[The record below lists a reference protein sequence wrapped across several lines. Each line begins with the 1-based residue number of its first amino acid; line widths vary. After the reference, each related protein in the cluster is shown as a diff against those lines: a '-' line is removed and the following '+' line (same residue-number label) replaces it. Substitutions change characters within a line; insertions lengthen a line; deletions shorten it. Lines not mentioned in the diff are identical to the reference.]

1 MGKSRYLR
9 TDGRTG
15 VDSVSI
21 REKSISEPGYG
32 EVRVKVLA
40 SGIGFADVMS
50 LFGGYPLAPRPPF
63 TPGYELVGRVEKL
76 GPSVRGLEE
85 GQIVVALN
93 PAFGCQA
100 DHVCVAA
107 ELCVAVAES
116 TDPTEA
122 VSLVLNYLTARC
134 ILDKKARLKNN
145 EKVLIHSAAGGV
157 GTALLQ
163 LGRKLGLKM
172 YGTASR
178 KKHAIVKD
186 LGGIPIDYQSEDFA
200 EVIQK
205 LEPEGLDAAFDPIGG
220 ANLRKSYS
228 VVKRGGRVVS
238 YGFSGEKFG
247 GLGQMATGVL
257 LVSFLNGWPDGKRVH
272 LCATPSEV
280 RKNNHWYRTT
290 LSELVD
296 MLEQGKVA
304 PIVGARVPFSEAS
317 TAYRLVVEGG
327 ASGKVVLVH

>member
-1 MGKSRYLR
+1 MGASRYLR

-15 VDSVSI
+15 IDSVSI
-21 REKSISEPGYG
+21 SERRVSEPGFG

-63 TPGYELVGRVEKL
+63 TPGYELAGRVEKL
-76 GPSVRGLEE
+76 GPRVRGLEE
-85 GQIVVALN
+85 GQCIVALN
-93 PAFGCQA
+93 PGFGCQA

-107 ELCVAVAES
+107 DLCVAVAES

-122 VSLVLNYLTARC
+122 VSLVLNYLTAHC
-134 ILDKKARLKNN
+134 ILHKKACLQKN
-145 EKVLIHSAAGGV
+145 EKVLVHSAAGGV

-163 LGRKLGLKM
+163 LGSKSSLKM

-178 KKHAIVKD
+178 EKHGIVQD
-186 LGGIPIDYQSEDFA
+186 LGGIPIDYRSDNFV

-205 LEPEGLDAAFDPIGG
+205 REPAGLDAAFDPIGG
-220 ANLRKSYS
+220 VHLRKSYS

-238 YGFSGEKFG
+238 YGFAGDRFG
-247 GLGQMATGVL
+247 GIGEMLKGVL
-257 LVSFLNGWPDGKRVH
+257 LVSILNAWPDGKRVT
-272 LCATPSEV
+272 LCATPTEV
-280 RKNNHWYRTT
+280 RKDNQWYRST
-290 LSELVD
+290 LTELVG
-296 MLEQGKVA
+296 MLESGTVV

-317 TAYRLVVEGG
+317 KAYRLLVEGRTN
-327 ASGKVVLVH
+327 GKVVLVH